1 MDVLA
6 RVACLCYPTENFV
19 GEVEVAHFDT
29 QKAKLTSSAQQ
40 NMLIR
45 ELNCVFCLQASE
57 LLVNCC
63 SVLCEYAHELLGERT
78 LHALSPFLVHVRIIF
93 PSMHSG

>member
-6 RVACLCYPTENFV
+6 RVACLYYPTENFV

-57 LLVNCC
+57 FLMNCC
-63 SVLCEYAHELLGERT
+63 SVLREYEHELLGERT
-78 LHALSPFLVHVRIIF
+78 LYPLPPF
-93 PSMHSG
+93 